1 MIIYFISALLISL
14 GVFKLG
20 TFSMLI
26 TIFSVMTK
34 LAVAILLVTAI
45 VLLYRRFRGSLH
57 ILKLSNKG

>member
-34 LAVAILLVTAI
+34 LAVAIFLITAI
-45 VLLYRRFRGSLH
+45 FLLYRRFRGSLH